1 MLKNLFDLENLK
13 NKIEIMKEELKR
25 EKVISESGGG
35 MVTVEANGF
44 GDITNLNIEE
54 ELYKGEDKKL
64 MEDLII
70 SAINKSKEKTKELFQ
85 QKLQETIGFLPLDT
99 IKDLMP

>member
-1 MLKNLFDLENLK
+1 MLKNLFDMENLK
-13 NKIEIMKEELKR
+13 KKMEEMKEELKK
-25 EKVISESGGG
+25 EKIVSESGGG
-35 MVTVEANGF
+35 MVAVEANGF
-44 GDITNLNIEE
+44 GDITNLKIEE

-70 SAINKSKEKTKELFQ
+70 SAINENKEKTKELFQ
-85 QKLQETIGFLPLDT
+85 QKLQETIGFLPLGT

>member
-13 NKIEIMKEELKR
+13 KKIEGMKEELKK
-25 EKVISESGGG
+25 EKITSESGAG
-35 MVTVEANGF
+35 MVRVEANGF
-44 GDITNLNIEE
+44 GDIINLEIED

-85 QKLQETIGFLPLDT
+85 QKLKETIGFLPLEG
-99 IKDLMP
+99 IKDLLS

>member
-1 MLKNLFDLENLK
+1 
-13 NKIEIMKEELKR
+13 MKEELKR
-25 EKVISESGGG
+25 VKIISESGGG
-35 MVTVEANGF
+35 MVRVEGNGF
-44 GDITNLNIEE
+44 GDITNLDIEE

-70 SAINKSKEKTKELFQ
+70 SAINKNKEKTKEIFQ